1 MFRNYLLT
9 AWKVYTRRKLF
20 TAINL
25 ACITLT
31 LGVLL
36 VVTALLQNA
45 FFPSGVEGK
54 SHRFLQS
61 GSMVSTHDDGHAM
74 RTGPLG
80 YRIVDKHFKPMQG
93 KQAELVSA
101 LSGPRTTSVYRAD
114 RVVELMMRRVDAEYW
129 QILDFTVLDGTLPT
143 VEDVA
148 KGRFVA
154 VLNRSTA
161 EKLFGRARAVGQT
174 LDVGGQNFSVIGVV
188 ADEIHVN
195 AFADLWT
202 PITTDPSS
210 DYRTQMWGDYSV
222 MMLARSPAELPAI
235 QAEVARQAT
244 LVKFDDPKEFNT
256 AYFWAD
262 RKLEFFA
269 RQLLGTHR
277 QADSGAWLLLV
288 VIGTAMLLFMALPA
302 LNLVN
307 LNIGRIL
314 ERSSE
319 IGVRKAFGASSR
331 QLVWQFVVE
340 NVLLCLA
347 GGALGLAFAKA
358 ALVWLEGSGLI
369 PYLRVDVDFA
379 VFGWGLLLAVVFGL
393 LSGVIPAWK
402 MSRLHPVQALKG
414 AV

>member
-25 ACITLT
+25 MCITLT

-54 SHRFLQS
+54 SERFVQIA
-61 GSMVSTHDDGHAM
+61 SMVSTHTDGHTM

-80 YRIVDKHFKPMQG
+80 YRIIDRYLKPMEG

-101 LSGPRTTSVYRAD
+101 ASGPRTTSVYRAD
-114 RVVELMMRRVDAEYW
+114 RVVELMMRRVDANYW
-129 QILDFTVLDGTLPT
+129 KILDFTVLDGRLPST
-143 VEDVA
+143 EDVA
-148 KGRFVA
+148 RGRFLA

-161 EKLFGRARAVGQT
+161 RKLFGEARAVGQPI
-174 LDVGGQNFSVIGVV
+174 DVGGQSFQVVGVV
-188 ADEIHVN
+188 EDTIHVN
-195 AFADLWT
+195 AFADLWV
-202 PITTDPSS
+202 PVSTDPSS
-210 DYRTQMWGDYSV
+210 DYRTQMWGDY
-222 MMLARSPAELPAI
+222 MALILARTPGDIPAI
-235 QAEVARQAT
+235 QAEVARLAT
-244 LVKFDDPKEFNT
+244 TVKFDDPKEFNT

-262 RKLEFFA
+262 GKLDMFA
-269 RQLLGTHR
+269 RQLLGTFK
-277 QADSGAWLLLV
+277 QADSGKWLLLL
-288 VIGTAMLLFMALPA
+288 VIGTLMLLFMALPA

-307 LNIGRIL
+307 LNTGRIL
-314 ERSSE
+314 ERSAE

-340 NVLLCLA
+340 NVLLCLV
-347 GGALGLAFAKA
+347 GGALGLVFAKC
-358 ALVWLEGSGLI
+358 ALLWLEGSGLI
-369 PYLRVDVDFA
+369 PYLKIDLDFA
-379 VFGWGLLLAVVFGL
+379 VFGWALLLAIVFGL
-393 LSGVIPAWK
+393 LSGVLPAWK

>member
-9 AWKVYTRRKLF
+9 AWLVYTRRKLF

-25 ACITLT
+25 LCITLT

-54 SHRFLQS
+54 SERFLQV
-61 GSMVSTHDDGHAM
+61 GSMVSTHTDGHMM

-80 YRIVDKHFKPMQG
+80 YRVIDRQLKPLQG

-101 LSGPRTTSVYRAD
+101 VSGPRTTSVYRAD
-114 RVVELMMRRVDAEYW
+114 RVVEVMMRRADAEYW
-129 QILDFTVLDGTLPT
+129 QILDFTVLDGRVPS

-148 KGRFVA
+148 RGRFVA

-161 EKLFGRARAVGQT
+161 KKLFGNARAVGQPI
-174 LDVGGQNFSVIGVV
+174 DVGGQGFQVIGVV
-188 ADEIHVN
+188 EDAMHVN
-195 AFADLWT
+195 AFADLWV
-202 PITTDPSS
+202 PVSTDPSS
-210 DYRTQMWGDYSV
+210 DYRTQMWGDYTALI
-222 MMLARSPAELPAI
+222 LARSPADIPAI
-235 QAEVARQAT
+235 QAEVARLAT
-244 LVKFDDPKEFNT
+244 TVKYDDPKQFNK
-256 AYFWAD
+256 ALFWAD
-262 RKLEFFA
+262 SKLGFFA
-269 RQLLGTHR
+269 RQLLGTYR
-277 QADSGAWLLLV
+277 EPDSGAWVLLA
-288 VIGTAMLLFMALPA
+288 VIGALMLLFMTLPA
-302 LNLVN
+302 LNLIN
-307 LNIGRIL
+307 LNVGRML

-319 IGVRKAFGASSR
+319 IGVRKAFGATSR

-340 NVLLCLA
+340 NVLLCLF
-347 GGALGLAFAKA
+347 GGLLGLALAKA

-369 PYLRVDVDFA
+369 PYLKVELNLA
-379 VFGWGLLLAVVFGL
+379 VFGWGLLLALVFGL

-414 AV
+414 V

>member
-20 TAINL
+20 TAISL
-25 ACITLT
+25 LCITLT

-45 FFPSGVEGK
+45 FFPTGVEGR
-54 SHRFLQS
+54 SPRFVQVFT
-61 GSMVSTHDDGHAM
+61 MVSESPDGNGQ
-74 RTGPLG
+74 RRGPLG
-80 YRIVDKHFKPMQG
+80 YRIIDRHLKPLQG
-93 KQAELVSA
+93 KQAELVAATS
-101 LSGPRTTSVYRAD
+101 SPRTTSVYRPD

-129 QILDFTVLDGTLPT
+129 KILDFDLLDGRLPS
-143 VEDVA
+143 VDDVA
-148 KGRFVA
+148 RGRFVA
-154 VLNRSTA
+154 VVNRSSA
-161 EKLFGRARAVGQT
+161 RKLFGEARAVGQT
-174 LDVGGQNFSVIGVV
+174 LDVAGQSFTVIGVV
-188 ADEIHVN
+188 GDAMHVN
-195 AFADLWT
+195 SFADLWL

-210 DYRTQMWGDYSV
+210 DYRTQMWGDYNALL
-222 MMLARSPAELPAI
+222 LARSEADIPAI

-244 LVKFDDPKEFNT
+244 LVKFDDPKAWNRAT
-256 AYFWAD
+256 FWAD
-262 RKLEFFA
+262 GKLDLFA
-269 RQLLGTHR
+269 RELLGTQK
-277 QADSGAWLLLV
+277 QADSGKWLLLS
-288 VIGTAMLLFMALPA
+288 VIAAAMLLFMALPA

-307 LNIGRIL
+307 LNTGRIL

-347 GGALGLAFAKA
+347 GSLLGLAFAVG
-358 ALVWLEGSGLI
+358 ALAWLERSDLI
-369 PYLRVDVDFA
+369 PYLRVQVSLA
-379 VFGWGLLLAVVFGL
+379 VFGWGLVLAVVFGL
-393 LSGVIPAWK
+393 LSGVVPAWK

>member
-45 FFPSGVEGK
+45 FFPAGGVEGK
-54 SHRFLQS
+54 SPRLLQV
-61 GSMVSTHDDGHAM
+61 GSMVSTHTDGHTM

-80 YRIVDKHFKPMQG
+80 YAIIDKYLKPLQG

-101 LSGPRTTSVYRAD
+101 ASAPRTVSVYRAD
-114 RVVELMMRRVDAEYW
+114 RVVELMMRRADAEYW
-129 QILDFTVLDGTLPT
+129 QILDFTVLDGRLPT
-143 VEDVA
+143 LDDVA
-148 KGRFVA
+148 KGRFLA
-154 VLNRSTA
+154 VLNQSTA
-161 EKLFGRARAVGQT
+161 RKLFGDAR
-174 LDVGGQNFSVIGVV
+174 DS
-188 ADEIHVN
+188 
-195 AFADLWT
+195 
-202 PITTDPSS
+202 
-210 DYRTQMWGDYSV
+210 
-222 MMLARSPAELPAI
+222 PAI
-235 QAEVARQAT
+235 QEEVRRQAT
-244 LVKFDDPKEFNT
+244 TVQFDDPKNYDT

-262 RKLEFFA
+262 GKLDFFA
-269 RQLLGTHR
+269 RQILGTHR
-277 QADSGAWLLLV
+277 QADSGAWLLLA
-288 VIGTAMLLFMALPA
+288 VIGTVMLLFMTLPA

-307 LNIGRIL
+307 LNTGRIL
-314 ERSSE
+314 ERSAE

-347 GGALGLAFAKA
+347 GGLIALGFAKL
-358 ALVWLEGSGLI
+358 ALLWLEGSGLI
-369 PYLRVDVDFA
+369 PYLRVSLNLA

-393 LSGVIPAWK
+393 LSGVLPAWK

-414 AV
+414 AA

>member
-9 AWKVYTRRKLF
+9 AWNVYNRRKLF

-25 ACITLT
+25 TCITLT

-54 SHRFLQS
+54 SERFVQV
-61 GSMVSTHDDGHAM
+61 GSMVSTHTDGHTM

-80 YRIVDKHFKPMQG
+80 YRIIDRQLKPMQG
-93 KQAELVSA
+93 KQAELVA
-101 LSGPRTTSVYRAD
+101 AASGPRTTSVYRAD

-129 QILDFTVLDGTLPT
+129 QVLDFTVLDGRLPS

-148 KGRFVA
+148 RGRFLA

-161 EKLFGRARAVGQT
+161 RKLFGQARAVGQSI
-174 LDVGGQNFSVIGVV
+174 DVGGQSFQVLGVV
-188 ADEIHVN
+188 EDAMHIN
-195 AFADLWT
+195 AFADLWL
-202 PITTDPSS
+202 PVSTDPSS
-210 DYRTQMWGDYSV
+210 DYRTQMWGDYTALI
-222 MMLARSPAELPAI
+222 LARSKSDIPAI
-235 QAEVARQAT
+235 QAEVARLAT
-244 LVKFDDPKEFNT
+244 TVKFDDPKEFNQ

-262 RKLEFFA
+262 GKLDFFA
-269 RQLLGTHR
+269 RQLLATHR
-277 QADSGAWLLLV
+277 QPESGAWLLLT
-288 VIGTAMLLFMALPA
+288 VIGTLMLLFMTLPA
-302 LNLVN
+302 LNLIN
-307 LNIGRIL
+307 LNTGRIL

-340 NVLLCLA
+340 NVLLCLV
-347 GGALGLAFAKA
+347 GGLLGLGFAKL
-358 ALVWLEGSGLI
+358 ALVWLERSALI
-369 PYLRVDVDFA
+369 PYLQVELNFA
-379 VFGWGLLLAVVFGL
+379 VFGWGLLLAIVFGL

>member
-9 AWKVYTRRKLF
+9 AWLVYNRRKLF

-25 ACITLT
+25 LCITLT

-45 FFPSGVEGK
+45 FFPTGVEGK
-54 SHRFLQS
+54 SERFLQV
-61 GSMVSTHDDGHAM
+61 GSMVSTHTDGHTQ

-80 YRIVDKHFKPMQG
+80 YRVIDRMLKPLQG

-101 LSGPRTTSVYRAD
+101 VSGPRTTSVYRAD
-114 RVVELMMRRVDAEYW
+114 RVVELMMRRVDGEYW
-129 QILDFTVLDGTLPT
+129 KILDFELLDGRLPT
-143 VEDVA
+143 VEDVER
-148 KGRFVA
+148 GRFLA

-161 EKLFGRARAVGQT
+161 RKLFGDARAVNQSI
-174 LDVGGQNFSVIGVV
+174 DVGGQSFNVVGVV
-188 ADEIHVN
+188 EDVMHVN
-195 AFADLWT
+195 AFADLWV
-202 PITTDPSS
+202 PVSTDPSS
-210 DYRTQMWGDYSV
+210 DYRTQMWGDYSALI
-222 MMLARSPAELPAI
+222 LARSSHDLPAI
-235 QAEVARQAT
+235 QAEVARLAST
-244 LVKFDDPKEFNT
+244 VTFDDPKEFNQ
-256 AYFWAD
+256 AFFWAD
-262 RKLEFFA
+262 GKLDFFA
-269 RQLLGTHR
+269 RQLLGTFKEP
-277 QADSGAWLLLV
+277 DSGAWALLA
-288 VIGTAMLLFMALPA
+288 VIGTLMLLFMTLPA
-302 LNLVN
+302 LNLIN
-307 LNIGRIL
+307 LNTGRIL

-340 NVLLCLA
+340 NVLLCVA
-347 GGALGLAFAKA
+347 GGVLGLVFAKL
-358 ALVWLEGSGLI
+358 ALVWLERSALI
-369 PYLRVDVDFA
+369 PYLQVEINLA

>member
-45 FFPSGVEGK
+45 FYPSGVEGK
-54 SHRFLQS
+54 SERFLQV
-61 GSMVSTHDDGHAM
+61 GSMVSTHTDGHTM

-80 YRIVDKHFKPMQG
+80 YAIIDKYIKPLQG

-101 LSGPRTTSVYRAD
+101 ASAPRTVSVYRAD
-114 RVVELMMRRVDAEYW
+114 RVVELMERSVDAEYW
-129 QILDFTVLDGTLPT
+129 QILDFTVLDGRLPSND
-143 VEDVA
+143 DVA
-148 KGRFVA
+148 RGRFLA

-161 EKLFGRARAVGQT
+161 KKLFGEARAVGQAI
-174 LDVGGQNFSVIGVV
+174 DVGGQTFTVLGVV
-188 ADEIHVN
+188 EDELHVN
-195 AFADLWT
+195 AFADLWV
-202 PITTDPSS
+202 PISTDPSS
-210 DYRTQMWGDYSV
+210 NYRTQQWGDYWA
-222 MMLARSPAELPAI
+222 MILARTPADIPAI
-235 QAEVARQAT
+235 QDEVARRAT
-244 LVKFDDPKEFNT
+244 TVQFDDPKQYNT

-262 RKLEFFA
+262 GKLDFFA
-269 RQLLGTHR
+269 RQILGTHR
-277 QADSGAWLLLV
+277 QADSGKWLLLAV
-288 VIGTAMLLFMALPA
+288 VGTLMLLFMALPA

-307 LNIGRIL
+307 LNTGRIL
-314 ERSSE
+314 ERSAE

-340 NVLLCLA
+340 NVLLCLV
-347 GGALGLAFAKA
+347 GGLLGLAFAKG

-369 PYLRVDVDFA
+369 PYLRVDLNLA
-379 VFGWGLLLAVVFGL
+379 VFGWGLLLALVFGL
-393 LSGVIPAWK
+393 LSGVLPAWK

-414 AV
+414 AA

>member
-9 AWKVYTRRKLF
+9 AWLVYNRRKLF
-20 TAINL
+20 TLINL

-54 SHRFLQS
+54 SERFLQV
-61 GSMVSTHDDGHAM
+61 GSMVSTHTDGHTM

-80 YRIVDKHFKPMQG
+80 YRVIDRHLKPMQG

-101 LSGPRTTSVYRAD
+101 VGGLQTTSVYRAD

-129 QILDFTVLDGTLPT
+129 QILDFTVLDGRLPS

-148 KGRFVA
+148 RGRFVA
-154 VLNRSTA
+154 VLNQSTA
-161 EKLFGRARAVGQT
+161 QKLFGAARAVGQT
-174 LDVGGQNFSVIGVV
+174 LDVGGQAFNVIGVV
-188 ADEIHVN
+188 VDEMHIN
-195 AFADLWT
+195 AYSEIWL
-202 PITTDPSS
+202 PITTDPAS
-210 DYRTQMWGDYSV
+210 DYRTQMWGGY
-222 MMLARSPAELPAI
+222 MAMILARSPAELPLI
-235 QAEVARQAT
+235 QAEVARQAAG
-244 LVKFDDPKEFNT
+244 LKFDDPKEYNQAF
-256 AYFWAD
+256 FWAD
-262 RKLEFFA
+262 GKLDFFA

-277 QADSGAWLLLV
+277 QADSGKWLLLAI
-288 VIGTAMLLFMALPA
+288 IGTAMLLFMALPA
-302 LNLVN
+302 LNLIN
-307 LNIGRIL
+307 LNTGRIL

-340 NVLLCLA
+340 NILLCLV
-347 GGALGLAFAKA
+347 GGVLGLLFAKA
-358 ALVWLEGSGLI
+358 ALLWLEGSGLI
-369 PYLRVDVDFA
+369 PYLRVDLDFA
-379 VFGWGLLLAVVFGL
+379 VFGWGLLLATVFGL

>member
-36 VVTALLQNA
+36 VVTAILQNA
-45 FFPSGVEGK
+45 FFPRGVEGK
-54 SHRFLQS
+54 SYRFLQT
-61 GSMVSTHDDGHAM
+61 GSMVATHTDGHAM
-74 RTGPLG
+74 RTSPLG
-80 YRIVDKHFKPMQG
+80 YRIVDRHFKPMQG

-129 QILDFTVLDGTLPT
+129 RILDFTVLDGTLPS

-148 KGRFVA
+148 QGRFVA

-161 EKLFGRARAVGQT
+161 ERLFGQARAVGQQI
-174 LDVGGQNFSVIGVV
+174 DVGGQSFRVIGVV
-188 ADEIHVN
+188 QDELHIN

-210 DYRTQMWGDYSV
+210 DYRTQESGDYTV
-222 MMLARSPAELPAI
+222 MILARSPVELPMI

-244 LVKFDDPKEFNT
+244 LVKFDDPKDFNT

-277 QADSGAWLLLV
+277 QADSGAWLFLA
-288 VIGTAMLLFMALPA
+288 VIGTAMVLFMALPA

-307 LNIGRIL
+307 LNTGRIL
-314 ERSSE
+314 ERASE

-347 GGALGLAFAKA
+347 GGALGLLFAKGV
-358 ALVWLEGSGLI
+358 LVWLEGSGLI
-369 PYLRVDVDFA
+369 PYLRVELDFA

-393 LSGVIPAWK
+393 LSGVLPAWK

>member
-45 FFPSGVEGK
+45 FFPNGVEGK
-54 SHRFLQS
+54 SERFLQV
-61 GSMVSTHDDGHAM
+61 GSMVSTHTDGHTM

-80 YRIVDKHFKPMQG
+80 YAIIDKYIKPLQG

-101 LSGPRTTSVYRAD
+101 VSGPRTVSVYRAD
-114 RVVELMMRRVDAEYW
+114 RVVELMMRRADAEYW
-129 QILDFTVLDGTLPT
+129 RILDFTVLDGRLPST
-143 VEDVA
+143 EDVA
-148 KGRFVA
+148 RGRFLA

-161 EKLFGRARAVGQT
+161 RKLFGEARAVGQSI
-174 LDVGGQNFSVIGVV
+174 DVGGQSFQVVGVV
-188 ADEIHVN
+188 EDAMHVN
-195 AFADLWT
+195 AFADLWV
-202 PITTDPSS
+202 PVSTDPSS
-210 DYRTQMWGDYSV
+210 DYRSQMWGDYTALI
-222 MMLARSPAELPAI
+222 LARTPAQLPEI
-235 QAEVARQAT
+235 QREVARLAT
-244 LVKFDDPKEFNT
+244 TVKYDDPKEFNQ
-256 AYFWAD
+256 AFFWAD
-262 RKLEFFA
+262 GKLDFFA

-277 QADSGAWLLLV
+277 QADSGAWLLLA
-288 VIGTAMLLFMALPA
+288 VIGTLMLLFMALPA

-307 LNIGRIL
+307 LNTGRIL

-340 NVLLCLA
+340 NVLLCLVGGLLGLGFA
-347 GGALGLAFAKA
+347 KGALA
-358 ALVWLEGSGLI
+358 WLEHSGLI
-369 PYLRVDVDFA
+369 PYLRVELNLA

>member
-9 AWKVYTRRKLF
+9 AWNVYTRRKLF

-25 ACITLT
+25 LCITLT

-36 VVTALLQNA
+36 VVTALLQSA
-45 FFPSGVEGK
+45 FFPTGVEGK
-54 SHRFLQS
+54 SERFLQI
-61 GSMVSTHDDGHAM
+61 GAMVSTHTDGHTM

-80 YRIVDKHFKPMQG
+80 YRIIDRQLKPLQG
-93 KQAELVSA
+93 RQAELVGVA
-101 LSGPRTTSVYRAD
+101 SGPRTTSVYRAD

-129 QILDFTVLDGTLPT
+129 QILDFSVLDGRLPS

-148 KGRFVA
+148 RGRFLA

-161 EKLFGRARAVGQT
+161 KKLFGEARAVGQSI
-174 LDVGGQNFSVIGVV
+174 DVGGQSFQVAGVV
-188 ADEIHVN
+188 EDEMHVN
-195 AFADLWT
+195 AYADLWV
-202 PITTDPSS
+202 PVSTDPSS
-210 DYRTQMWGDYSV
+210 DYRSQMWGDYTALI
-222 MMLARSPAELPAI
+222 LARSKDDIPAI
-235 QAEVARQAT
+235 QAEVARLAT
-244 LVKFDDPKEFNT
+244 TVKYDDPKEFNQ
-256 AYFWAD
+256 AYLWAD
-262 RKLEFFA
+262 GKLDFFA
-269 RQLLGTHR
+269 RQLLGTYR
-277 QADSGAWLLLV
+277 QADSGAWMLLA
-288 VIGTAMLLFMALPA
+288 VIGTLMLLFMALPA
-302 LNLVN
+302 LNLIN
-307 LNIGRIL
+307 LNTGRIL

-340 NVLLCLA
+340 NVLLSIV
-347 GGALGLAFAKA
+347 GGLLGLVFAKA
-358 ALVWLEGSGLI
+358 ALAWLERSALI
-369 PYLRVDVDFA
+369 PYLHVELNFA